1 MELLLIAF
9 LAGMITVL
17 TPCVLPVL
25 PVILSGSLAG
35 TERLRPLIITASLII
50 SIFFFTLLLKAST
63 ALINIPPEVW
73 TYIAGGIVF
82 LFGLTLM
89 FPNAWFAISEK
100 LGFEKSQQLIQSA
113 SQAGGKKGM
122 IFLGMALGPVFAS
135 CSPTYALI
143 LAVVL
148 PQDFTMGITAMIA
161 YCIGL
166 FVPLFLIAYGGR
178 RILGGF
184 RWFANPQSKFRKGLG
199 VLLVIVGVLIL
210 TGYEKKLEAA
220 LLDNGYFDF
229 TKLEQGLVEN
239 IELDDEEKE
248 EIMNM
253 SKEQNAQ
260 MRDSSATVGMEKNE
274 SEEIRKVRSLLNVNY
289 PAPELV
295 EPQNWINSEPLT
307 LEGLKGKVVM
317 IDFWTYSCINCI
329 RTLPALKGLHD
340 MYDKDGLVI
349 LGVHS
354 PEFAFEKVLANVQKA
369 VDEYELKY
377 PIFQDNDFKT
387 WRAYKN
393 RYWPAKYIIDKEGN
407 VRYTHFGEGAYEETE
422 QVISYL
428 LSEGKTVKSEVDFS
442 MVESSEEGVQ
452 TGETYLGTD
461 RHVIGGS
468 MAARMPGN
476 RQAVFVSP
484 QPLSDGTSAVFYTMP
499 ENVEKNQWWLTG
511 DWKFDEEKVVSTGEE
526 TSIGLRYSAATAN
539 LVMGFSEKPVQVEV
553 WLDGKMI
560 PALDAGISVKDGK
573 FVIDAFQLYYLTG
586 HDAVEEHTVELRF
599 KGKGVELYAWTFG

>member
-1 MELLLIAF
+1 
-9 LAGMITVL
+9 
-17 TPCVLPVL
+17 
-25 PVILSGSLAG
+25 
-35 TERLRPLIITASLII
+35 
-50 SIFFFTLLLKAST
+50 
-63 ALINIPPEVW
+63 
-73 TYIAGGIVF
+73 
-82 LFGLTLM
+82 
-89 FPNAWFAISEK
+89 
-100 LGFEKSQQLIQSA
+100 
-113 SQAGGKKGM
+113 
-122 IFLGMALGPVFAS
+122 
-135 CSPTYALI
+135 
-143 LAVVL
+143 
-148 PQDFTMGITAMIA
+148 
-161 YCIGL
+161 
-166 FVPLFLIAYGGR
+166 
-178 RILGGF
+178 
-184 RWFANPQSKFRKGLG
+184 
-199 VLLVIVGVLIL
+199 
-210 TGYEKKLEAA
+210 
-220 LLDNGYFDF
+220 
-229 TKLEQGLVEN
+229 
-239 IELDDEEKE
+239 
-248 EIMNM
+248 
-253 SKEQNAQ
+253 
-260 MRDSSATVGMEKNE
+260 
-274 SEEIRKVRSLLNVNY
+274 
-289 PAPELV
+289 
-295 EPQNWINSEPLT
+295 
-307 LEGLKGKVVM
+307 
-317 IDFWTYSCINCI
+317 
-329 RTLPALKGLHD
+329 

>member
-9 LAGMITVL
+9 FAGMITVL

-50 SIFFFTLLLKAST
+50 SIFLFTLLLKAST

-73 TYIAGGIVF
+73 TYIAGGIVL

-199 VLLVIVGVLIL
+199 VLLVVVGLLIL

-239 IELDDEEKE
+239 IELEEKEKE

-468 MAARMPGN
+468 MSARMPGN